1 MFYEEDKVNIL
12 IALLKEYGIHNIVL
26 CPGSRNAIIVNNI
39 LEDGSFNCYP
49 VTDERSAGF
58 FALGLALNNEA
69 SAIVV
74 TSGSALLNVAPA
86 VVEAYYQR
94 VPLVV
99 ISADRPQEDIDQ
111 NVGQTMRQ
119 YGAVD
124 NYVAH
129 SVNLTDAMGD
139 NTYFHNRL
147 INEALTCAM
156 SSFRPV
162 HINIPLPSPAEC
174 AQSVSLLEVIYN
186 KVTKIERRYDEED
199 IVMFIDDMFKAKRPM
214 IIIGQDHYL
223 PACQGALEKVKE
235 IVVVLSEPLGDEHA
249 RPYAGFIE
257 TMTDS
262 MLPDFIVYM
271 GGTTVCRSINSRF
284 SSIPNLKVGRVD
296 NEGEFSSPFR
306 RLDGVICCTPVDFIT
321 EVSRYI
327 LSENPKKSM
336 VFYEEW
342 QQAFDNEERRLQSID
357 DTYLTAASTVK
368 YFEEQ
373 LEDMEYGY
381 HVHYANSTAVRLA
394 CQYAYG
400 HKIWCNRGVN
410 GIDGSLS
417 TAAGFSASCNPDEV
431 VFCVIGDLSFFY
443 DQNALWNSNLG
454 GNLRIIMLN
463 DNHGGIFDNVK
474 GLEKCSKRDRFV
486 AGRHSADARGICT
499 QNDIGYLSAKTV
511 DEMHLGIVTLLTAE
525 TERPMVLEVML
536 KN

>member
-1 MFYEEDKVNIL
+1 M
-12 IALLKEYGIHNIVL
+12 
-26 CPGSRNAIIVNNI
+26 
-39 LEDGSFNCYP
+39 
-49 VTDERSAGF
+49 
-58 FALGLALNNEA
+58 
-69 SAIVV
+69 
-74 TSGSALLNVAPA
+74 
-86 VVEAYYQR
+86 
-94 VPLVV
+94 
-99 ISADRPQEDIDQ
+99 
-111 NVGQTMRQ
+111 
-119 YGAVD
+119 
-124 NYVAH
+124 
-129 SVNLTDAMGD
+129 
-139 NTYFHNRL
+139 
-147 INEALTCAM
+147 
-156 SSFRPV
+156 
-162 HINIPLPSPAEC
+162 
-174 AQSVSLLEVIYN
+174 
-186 KVTKIERRYDEED
+186 
-199 IVMFIDDMFKAKRPM
+199 
-214 IIIGQDHYL
+214 
-223 PACQGALEKVKE
+223 KE

-474 GLEKCSKRDRFV
+474 GLEKCSKRDRLV